1 VTTDRIVPQP
11 PDQDVTWSPGTL
23 GRYERWRTLGIRG
36 ATVWLTGLSG
46 SGKST
51 LASALEHQLVQNG
64 RPAFRLDGDNVRCG
78 LNNDL
83 GFDRHDRDENVR
95 RVAEVARLFA
105 ESGVVAVVA
114 LISPYAEARRLARD
128 LHAAAGIPFI
138 EVYVATPVAVCATR
152 DPKGFYARART
163 GAMTSLTGVDDPYEV
178 PEAPELVIDGSASV
192 EHSVGLILK
201 CLGFDEH
208 SPSA

>member
-1 VTTDRIVPQP
+1 LTVTRPR
-11 PDQDVTWSPGTL
+11 DVTWSPGTL
-23 GRYERWRTLGIRG
+23 GRQERWATLGIRG

-51 LASALEHQLVQNG
+51 LASALEHRLVDGG

-114 LISPYAEARRLARD
+114 LISPYAEARGRARA
-128 LHAAAGIPFI
+128 LHRAAGIPFI

-152 DPKGFYARART
+152 DPKGLYARASQ
-163 GAMTSLTGVDDPYEV
+163 GAVASLTGIDDPYEI
-178 PEAPELVIDGSASV
+178 PDAPELVVQGDAPVEANVERVLACLRSADDDGPPA
-192 EHSVGLILK
+192 
-201 CLGFDEH
+201 
-208 SPSA
+208 P